1 MNIKTIGLLF
11 TVLVLQGCGVNKNTR
26 AENTSVSKADMRIH
40 DIFVA
45 IKINGEKLERRD
57 EMPRLELNLNT
68 MQVFGTNGC
77 NHFNGKINLVTQ
89 KNINFSGMA
98 MTRKRC
104 PDISTP
110 AKFDQALEKVAGY
123 KYENLHLTMYDK
135 DGKELIT
142 FLKVD

>member
-1 MNIKTIGLLF
+1 MNIKTIGTLL
-11 TVLVLQGCGVNKNTR
+11 TVVMVQSCGVNKKTT

-45 IKINGEKLERRD
+45 IKIDGEKVERRD

-68 MQVFGTNGC
+68 MEVFGNNGC
-77 NHFNGKINLVTQ
+77 NQFNGKITSVTE
-89 KNINFSGMA
+89 KKIAFSGMA
-98 MTRKRC
+98 MTRKMC
-104 PDISTP
+104 PDMVIPT
-110 AKFDQALEKVAGY
+110 KFDQALQKVEGY

-135 DGKELIT
+135 DGKELFK